1 MIRRFL
7 PVVLAGL
14 AAVMTPAWPAAQD
27 TSGAPAAPPTAFV
40 NVSAV
45 PMDTDRVLPDWTVVI
60 RDGRVSATGPSS
72 AITPPAGATVID
84 GRGKFL
90 MPGLTEMHGHIPPPT
105 SAPEFM
111 ESVLFLY
118 VANGVTTVRGMQGA
132 PGQLDLRDRAAR
144 NELVA
149 PTLYLAGPAFSGNT
163 ARTVDEA
170 VARVRQQ
177 KAEGWDLLKVQT
189 GLSVEVYD
197 AMART
202 AREVRLPFAGHVP
215 SAVGV
220 EHALEMYQDTID
232 HIDGYAEHLGG
243 QTAPLEDRPVRELAE
258 RTARAGVGIVPT
270 LVVWETL
277 RGAVTLE
284 SRTSLPELKYLP
296 REQVDQ
302 WTRQLTNRLG
312 NPQFNAETAG
322 HYIQNRMK
330 ILKALH
336 EAGAEILLGSDAP
349 QQFNVPGFS
358 IHHEMRRMIDAG
370 LTPYEVLRTGTA
382 NIGAHLIGKDSFGHI
397 AIGHRADFILL
408 DANPLADVANV
419 QRRSGVMLRGRWI
432 PEAEIQDRLAGIAR
446 ANGF

>member
-1 MIRRFL
+1 MLKRL
-7 PVVLAGL
+7 STLALAGL
-14 AAVMTPAWPAAQD
+14 SAVLTSAGPAAQD
-27 TSGAPAAPPTAFV
+27 GPAAATAPIAFV
-40 NVSAV
+40 NVNAV
-45 PMDTDRVLPDWTVVI
+45 PMDTERVLSDWTVIV

-72 AITPPAGATVID
+72 AVAPPAGATIID

-90 MPGLTEMHGHIPPPT
+90 MPGLAEMHGHIPPPT
-105 SAPEFM
+105 SSPEFI
-111 ESVLFLY
+111 ESVLYLY
-118 VANGVTTVRGMQGA
+118 VANGITTVRGMQGA
-132 PGQLDLRDRAAR
+132 EGQLQLRDRAAR
-144 NELVA
+144 NEIVS

-163 ARTVDEA
+163 VRTVDDA
-170 VARVRQQ
+170 VARVNAQ

-189 GLSVEVYD
+189 GLTLEVYD

-202 AREVRLPFAGHVP
+202 AREVRIPFGGHVP

-243 QTAPLEDRPVRELAE
+243 QAGPIEERPMRELAE
-258 RTARAGVGIVPT
+258 RTARAGVAVVPT

-277 RGAVTLE
+277 RGPVSLE
-284 SRTSLPELKYLP
+284 SRTALPELKYLP

-302 WTRQLTNRLG
+302 WTRQLTNRLAS
-312 NPQFNAETAG
+312 PQFDAEAAR
-322 HYIQNRMK
+322 HYIENRMR

-336 EAGAEILLGSDAP
+336 EAGAQILLGSDAP

-358 IHHEMRRMIDAG
+358 IHHEMRRMVEAG

-382 NIGAHLIGKDSFGHI
+382 NVGAHFIGKDSFGHV
-397 AIGHRADFILL
+397 AIGQRADFILV
-408 DANPLADVANV
+408 DANPLEDVGNV
-419 QRRSGVMLRGRWI
+419 QRRSGVMLRGRWL
-432 PEAEIQDRLAGIAR
+432 PETDIQARLAAIAQ